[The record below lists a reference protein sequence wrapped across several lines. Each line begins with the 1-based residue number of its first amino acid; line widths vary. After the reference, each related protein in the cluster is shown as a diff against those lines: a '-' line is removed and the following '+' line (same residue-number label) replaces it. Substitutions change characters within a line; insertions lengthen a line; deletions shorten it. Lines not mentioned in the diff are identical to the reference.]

1 MSDFQGTQRIRI
13 QPNTVNYPIRFTFPV
28 ATAAGGSGAIPYGN
42 SIVSAVVKAYD
53 PQGTDVSSSMVS
65 DVVVTYPNMVNCA
78 LSYFPGALEGFYKL
92 TIILTLSQGG
102 YVEEF
107 DAKRRVWVGNM

>member
-1 MSDFQGTQRIRI
+1 MAEILLK
-13 QPNTVNYPIRFTFPV
+13 
-28 ATAAGGSGAIPYGN
+28 ATSPENPTPEQEPFVYKVGMP
-42 SIVSAVVKAYD
+42 
-53 PQGTDVSSSMVS
+53 
-65 DVVVTYPNMVNCA
+65 VVVMPDGHPWGNAERLPLFCRIN
-78 LSYFPGALEGFYKL
+78 LPGALEGFYKL